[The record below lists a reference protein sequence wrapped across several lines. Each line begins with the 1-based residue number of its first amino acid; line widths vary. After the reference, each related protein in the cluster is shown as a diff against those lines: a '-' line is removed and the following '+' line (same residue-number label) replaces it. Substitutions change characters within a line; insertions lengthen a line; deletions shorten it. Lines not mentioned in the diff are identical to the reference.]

1 MTRFVFGRL
10 LSAVPTLF
18 IVVTLSFFLMRMAP
32 GGPFNLERPLPPST
46 MANLMATYRL
56 DQPLVVQ
63 YWTYLSNAVRGD
75 FGPSFVYRDYSVAEL
90 ILHALPYS
98 VTLGLWAL
106 AFAVIGGTIAGVV
119 AALRQNGWVDYLV
132 MGVATVGITVPNFVI
147 GPVLTL
153 VFAIILSLVPAGGWG
168 DGSFRNLVLPV
179 IALGLPQLAV
189 FARLT
194 RGSMIEA
201 MRTDHVR
208 TAKAYGLPWRSVVVT
223 HAMRGAMLPAV
234 TYLAP
239 CCAGLLTARP
249 WWRRCSRS
257 PASAA
262 TSSKG
267 RSTATTRW
275 SWARW
280 CSSRSSSSPS
290 TFSSIFSM
298 PSSTR
303 GSAMTDLASTTPD
316 PARCPAICPW
326 RRRTCAA
333 ARCSS
338 WRSCACA
345 GTAPPWPAS

>member
-1 MTRFVFGRL
+1 MIRFVFGRL

-18 IVVTLSFFLMRMAP
+18 IVVTISFFLMRAAP
-32 GGPFNLERPLPPST
+32 GGPFNLERPLPPAT
-46 MANLMATYRL
+46 MANLMATYQL

-63 YWTYLSNAVRGD
+63 YATYLSNVVHGD
-75 FGPSFVYRDYSVAEL
+75 FGPSFIYRDYSVSEL
-90 ILHALPYS
+90 ILQALPYS

-153 VFAIILSLVPAGGWG
+153 IFAITLSLVPAGGWG
-168 DGSFRNLVLPV
+168 DGSLRNLVLPV

-239 CCAGLLTARP
+239 CCAALLTGSTVVETLFTIP
-249 WWRRCSRS
+249 GV
-257 PASAA
+257 
-262 TSSKG
+262 G
-267 RSTATTRW
+267 RYFVEGALNRDYTLVMGTVVLISVFIIA
-275 SWARW
+275 
-280 CSSRSSSSPS
+280 
-290 TFSSIFSM
+290 FNLLV
-298 PSSTR
+298 
-303 GSAMTDLASTTPD
+303 DLLYAFLD
-316 PARCPAICPW
+316 PRI
-326 RRRTCAA
+326 RHD
-333 ARCSS
+333 
-338 WRSCACA
+338 
-345 GTAPPWPAS
+345 